1 MRKTISMIYNIIMNY
16 KYFAFYIQ
24 NTVLNAWSLYSFTI
38 KLLEIFEMNFQY
50 SFIAHIFKHWISSV
64 IKLSLFGV
72 NHENARDQFFALFE
86 FHNPICSRKI
96 YFNPKRIKT
105 RERINF

>member
-1 MRKTISMIYNIIMNY
+1 M
-16 KYFAFYIQ
+16 
-24 NTVLNAWSLYSFTI
+24 
-38 KLLEIFEMNFQY
+38 
-50 SFIAHIFKHWISSV
+50 ISSV

-105 RERINF
+105 RERNKLLSRHVNYLEINF